1 MLLKES
7 VYCPCCGAT
16 LEFEDHVKRHRKI
29 EGGFKEWF
37 KIERHS
43 CPAGCGLFRILPDFL
58 SPHKHYDIDIIAG
71 VLDGTIKP
79 ENRHYEDYPCERTMQ
94 RWQAWMALNIVFIN
108 AYLKSVGIRLFA
120 IGIALVYSSSNLIEE
135 LKQREPMEWLSI
147 IIRAVY
153 NTGGTLEP
161 YREHPG

>member
-1 MLLKES
+1 
-7 VYCPCCGAT
+7 
-16 LEFEDHVKRHRKI
+16 
-29 EGGFKEWF
+29 
-37 KIERHS
+37 
-43 CPAGCGLFRILPDFL
+43 
-58 SPHKHYDIDIIAG
+58 
-71 VLDGTIKP
+71 
-79 ENRHYEDYPCERTMQ
+79 
-94 RWQAWMALNIVFIN
+94 MALNIVFIN

>member
-1 MLLKES
+1 
-7 VYCPCCGAT
+7 
-16 LEFEDHVKRHRKI
+16 
-29 EGGFKEWF
+29 
-37 KIERHS
+37 
-43 CPAGCGLFRILPDFL
+43 
-58 SPHKHYDIDIIAG
+58 
-71 VLDGTIKP
+71 
-79 ENRHYEDYPCERTMQ
+79 
-94 RWQAWMALNIVFIN
+94 MALNIVFIN

-120 IGIALVYSSSNLIEE
+120 IGIALVYSSSYLIEE